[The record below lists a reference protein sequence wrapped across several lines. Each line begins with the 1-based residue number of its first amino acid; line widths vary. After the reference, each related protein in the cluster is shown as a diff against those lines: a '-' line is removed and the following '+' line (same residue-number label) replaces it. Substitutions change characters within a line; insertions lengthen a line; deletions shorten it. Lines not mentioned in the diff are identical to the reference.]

1 MEKANFGIMG
11 LGVMGHM
18 LALNMERNGFKVAG
32 YDLDLGKV
40 QAFACAGDVGTGR
53 ADSAGKNLIACE
65 TLEAFLSTLEL
76 PRRILMM
83 VPAGKPVDGAIA
95 SLKPH
100 LAQGDLLIDGGNT
113 FFPDTERRSQE
124 LEAAGIIYIGTGVS
138 GGEQG
143 ALWGP
148 AIMPGGQ
155 PEAWELVKPIFEA
168 ISAKIDGEPCV
179 AYMGPRGAGHYVKMV
194 HNGIEY
200 GDMQLIAEAY
210 DILHRGLGLTNA
222 QLHEVFAEWNR
233 GELESYLIEITA
245 EIFTKTDP
253 ETGAAVVDLILD
265 EAQQKGTGKWTS
277 QNSLDLGAPTPT
289 INAAVESRIV
299 SAYKEERVAASKL
312 LAGPEPM
319 LRLRSAQEIPGD
331 ASTALSTSPQVVI
344 AAVRDALYAAKICSY
359 AQGFGLLRMASKEYA
374 YNLNYGEI
382 AKIWR
387 GGCIIRAR
395 FLNDIRAAF
404 SRNPDLP
411 NLMVDPEFA
420 QAMNAR
426 QAALRKVVALAA
438 ESGIP
443 VLAFSSAL
451 AYYDAYRSARLP
463 ANLTQ
468 AQRDYFGAHTY
479 RRVDREG
486 TFHTEWQ

>member
-1 MEKANFGIMG
+1 MEKANFGFIG

-18 LALNMERNGFKVAG
+18 LALNVERNGFRVAG
-32 YDLDLGKV
+32 YDIDAVKV
-40 QAFACAGDVGTGR
+40 EAFG
-53 ADSAGKNLIACE
+53 SKYPGKNLVACA
-65 TLEAFLSTLEL
+65 TLEQFLATLER
-76 PRRILMM
+76 PRRIMMM
-83 VPAGKPVDGAIA
+83 VPAGKPVDAAIA
-95 SLKPH
+95 GLKSALEP
-100 LAQGDLLIDGGNT
+100 GDLLIDGGNT
-113 FFPDTERRSQE
+113 FFTDTERRSKE
-124 LEAAGIIYIGTGVS
+124 LESAGIIYIGTGVS

-168 ISAKIDGEPCV
+168 ISAKAYDEPCV

-210 DILHRGLGLTNA
+210 DILHRGLGLDNA
-222 QLHEVFAEWNR
+222 QLHETFTDWNR

-245 EIFTKTDP
+245 DIFAKTDP
-253 ETGAAVVDLILD
+253 ETGQSVLDLILD
-265 EAQQKGTGKWTS
+265 EAQQKGTGKWAS
-277 QNSLDLGAPTPT
+277 QNALDLGAPIPT
-289 INAAVESRIV
+289 INAAVESRII
-299 SAYKEERVAASKL
+299 SAYKTERIAASQVL
-312 LAGPEPM
+312 TGPEAKIGKRPK
-319 LRLRSAQEIPGD
+319 A
-331 ASTALSTSPQVVI
+331 VI
-344 AAVRDALYAAKICSY
+344 SWVRDALYAAKICSY
-359 AQGFGLLRMASKEYA
+359 AQGFGLMRLASKEYD

-382 AKIWR
+382 ARIWR

-395 FLNDIRAAF
+395 FLNDIRSAF
-404 SRNPDLP
+404 ARNPDLP
-411 NLMVDPEFA
+411 NLMLDAEFA
-420 QAMNAR
+420 EAMNTR
-426 QAALRKVVALAA
+426 QVALRKVVALAA

-443 VLAFSSAL
+443 TLAFSSAL

-479 RRVDREG
+479 RRIDREG
-486 TFHTEWQ
+486 TFHTEWMNEKA

>member
-1 MEKANFGIMG
+1 MDKANFGVIG

-40 QAFACAGDVGTGR
+40 RTFGAE
-53 ADSAGKNLIACE
+53 SATKNLVACE
-65 TLEAFLSTLEL
+65 SLDAFLATLEL

-83 VPAGKPVDGAIA
+83 VPAGKPVDAAIA

-100 LAQGDLLIDGGNT
+100 LAKGDLLIDGGNT
-113 FFPDTERRSQE
+113 YFLDTERRSQE

-148 AIMPGGQ
+148 AMMPGGQ
-155 PEAWELVKPIFEA
+155 PEAWELVKPIFESIA
-168 ISAKIDGEPCV
+168 AKAYDEPCV

-222 QLHEVFAEWNR
+222 QLGQVFADWNR

-245 EIFTKTDP
+245 DIFTKTDP
-253 ETGAAVVDLILD
+253 ESGAAVVDLILD
-265 EAQQKGTGKWTS
+265 EAAQKGTGKWTS
-277 QNSLDLGAPTPT
+277 QNALDLGAPTPT

-299 SAYKEERVAASKL
+299 SAYKDERVAASRVL
-312 LAGPEPM
+312 TGPEPKI
-319 LRLRSAQEIPGD
+319 SDD
-331 ASTALSTSPQVVI
+331 ASTGLSTSPQVII

-359 AQGFGLLRMASKEYA
+359 AQGFSLLRMASKEYG

-395 FLNDIRAAF
+395 FLNDIHAAF
-404 SRNPDLP
+404 ARTPDLP
-411 NLMVDPEFA
+411 NLMIDPEFA
-420 QAMNAR
+420 QAMNTR

-443 VLAFSSAL
+443 ALAFSSAL
-451 AYYDAYRSARLP
+451 AYYDAYRSERLP

-486 TFHTEWQ
+486 VFHTEWQ

>member
-1 MEKANFGIMG
+1 MDKANFGFMG

-18 LALNMERNGFKVAG
+18 LALNMERNGFHVAG
-32 YDLDLGKV
+32 YDLDAEKV
-40 QAFACAGDVGTGR
+40 KAFSTKYP
-53 ADSAGKNLIACE
+53 GKNLIGCN
-65 TLEAFLSTLEL
+65 TLEEFLAALER
-76 PRRILMM
+76 PRRIMMM
-83 VPAGKPVDGAIA
+83 VPAGKAVDTAIA
-95 SLKPH
+95 SISGALEP
-100 LAQGDLLIDGGNT
+100 GDLLIDGGNT
-113 FFPDTERRSQE
+113 FFQDTERRSKE
-124 LEAAGIIYIGTGVS
+124 LEAKGIVYIGTGVS

-155 PEAWELVKPIFEA
+155 DQAWALVKPIFEA
-168 ISAKIDGEPCV
+168 ISAKVGDEACV
-179 AYMGPRGAGHYVKMV
+179 SHIGPRGAGHYVKMV

-210 DILHRGLGLTNA
+210 DILHRGLGLGNA
-222 QLHEVFAEWNR
+222 ELHEVFAEWNR

-245 EIFTKTDP
+245 DIFSKTDA

-265 EAQQKGTGKWTS
+265 EAAQKGTGKWTS
-277 QNSLDLGAPTPT
+277 QNALDLGAPTPT

-299 SAYKEERVAASKL
+299 SAYKEERVAASNVL
-312 LAGPEPM
+312 TGPEPM
-319 LRLRSAQEIPGD
+319 LRPSLRSSAQEISGD
-331 ASTALSTSPQVVI
+331 AQDVI
-344 AAVRDALYAAKICSY
+344 GLVRDALYAAKICSY
-359 AQGFGLLRMASKEYA
+359 AQGFALMRMAGKEYD
-374 YNLNYGEI
+374 YNLNFGEI
-382 AKIWR
+382 ARIWR

-395 FLNDIRAAF
+395 FLNDIRDAF
-404 SRNPDLP
+404 MRNPDLP
-411 NLMVDPEFA
+411 NLMIDPEFA
-420 QAMNAR
+420 KAMNAR
-426 QAALRKVVALAA
+426 QSALRKVVAMAA

-443 VLAFSSAL
+443 ALAFSSAL
-451 AYYDAYRSARLP
+451 AYFDAYRSARLP

>member
-1 MEKANFGIMG
+1 MFKANFGFMG

-18 LALNMERNGFKVAG
+18 LALNMERNGFHVAG
-32 YDLDLGKV
+32 YDIDAEKV
-40 QAFACAGDVGTGR
+40 KAFNTKYP
-53 ADSAGKNLIACE
+53 GKNLAAFG
-65 TLEAFLSTLEL
+65 TLAEFLAALEP
-76 PRRILMM
+76 PRRIMMM
-83 VPAGKPVDGAIA
+83 VPAGKPVDAAIA
-95 SLKPH
+95 GVKDSLEP
-100 LAQGDLLIDGGNT
+100 GDLLIDGGNT
-113 FFPDTERRSQE
+113 FFMDTERRSKE
-124 LEAAGIIYIGTGVS
+124 LEAKGIIYIGTGVS

-148 AIMPGGQ
+148 SLMPGGQ
-155 PEAWELVKPIFEA
+155 PEAWELIKPIFEA
-168 ISAKIDGEPCV
+168 ISAKVQGEPCV

-210 DILHRGLGLTNA
+210 DILHRGLGLDNA
-222 QLHEVFAEWNR
+222 RLHEVFSEWNK

-245 EIFTKTDP
+245 DIFTKRDP
-253 ETGAAVVDLILD
+253 ETGKAVVDLILD

-299 SAYKEERVAASKL
+299 SAYKEERVAASKVL
-312 LAGPEPM
+312 KGPEP
-319 LRLRSAQEIPGD
+319 EITED
-331 ASTALSTSPQVVI
+331 AGKVI
-344 AAVRDALYAAKICSY
+344 DWVRAALYAAKICSY
-359 AQGFGLLRMASKEYA
+359 AQGFGLMRAASKEYG
-374 YNLNYGEI
+374 YNLSYGEI
-382 AKIWR
+382 ARIWR

-395 FLNDIRAAF
+395 FLNDIRQAF
-404 SRNPDLP
+404 MRDPDLS

-420 QAMNAR
+420 KAMNDR
-426 QAALRKVVALAA
+426 QLSLRKVVALAA
-438 ESGIP
+438 ENGIP
-443 VLAFSSAL
+443 ALAFSSAL

-479 RRVDREG
+479 RRIDREG
-486 TFHTEWQ
+486 VFHTEWTED

>member
-1 MEKANFGIMG
+1 MNKANFGIMG
-11 LGVMGHM
+11 LGVMGRM
-18 LALNMERNGFKVAG
+18 LALNMERNGFHVAG
-32 YDLDLGKV
+32 YDLDVEKV
-40 QAFACAGDVGTGR
+40 RAFG
-53 ADSAGKNLIACE
+53 ADSAGKNLVPCE
-65 TLEAFLSTLEL
+65 TLDRFLSTLEL

-83 VPAGKPVDGAIA
+83 VPAGKPVDAAIA
-95 SLKPH
+95 SLKPV
-100 LAQGDLLIDGGNT
+100 LAKGDLLIDGGNT
-113 FFPDTERRSQE
+113 HFLDTERRSQE

-143 ALWGP
+143 ALLGP

-155 PEAWELVKPIFEA
+155 PEAWDLVRPIFEA
-168 ISAKIDGEPCV
+168 ISAKVYGEPCV

-210 DILHRGLGLTNA
+210 DLLHRGLGLTNA
-222 QLHEVFAEWNR
+222 QLHETFVEWNR
-233 GELESYLIEITA
+233 GELESYLIEISA
-245 EIFTKTDP
+245 DIFARADP
-253 ETGAAVVDLILD
+253 ETGQAVVDLILD
-265 EAQQKGTGKWTS
+265 EAQQKGTGKWAS
-277 QNSLDLGAPTPT
+277 QNALDLGAPIPT

-299 SAYKEERVAASKL
+299 SAYKEERVVASKVL
-312 LAGPEPM
+312 TGPDPKFG
-319 LRLRSAQEIPGD
+319 AAPQEV
-331 ASTALSTSPQVVI
+331 T

-359 AQGFGLLRMASKEYA
+359 AQGFGLMRLAGREYG
-374 YNLNYGEI
+374 YNLNFGEI
-382 AKIWR
+382 ARIWR

-395 FLNDIRAAF
+395 FLNDIRDAF
-404 SRNPDLP
+404 TRDPDLP
-411 NLMVDPEFA
+411 NLMLDPGFA

-426 QAALRKVVALAA
+426 QAALRRVVALAA

-443 VLAFSSAL
+443 ALAFSSAL

-486 TFHTEWQ
+486 VFHTEWTA